1 MLIYYHKKEQI
12 TTLLFS
18 LFLQCGNIKKTFDL
32 SKEGHSMGKAA
43 AAKVKVISS
52 MFIYGTIGVF
62 VRYIPLPSS
71 VTAMMR
77 GLIGAPFLLLVLL
90 LRRSRP
96 SGKEIKSNLPLLCL
110 SGLMLGLNWILLFEA
125 YRYTTVATA
134 TLCYYFAPI
143 FLVAASPFVFK
154 ERMTLRKILCILA
167 ALAGMVFVS
176 GVAENGIPSA
186 GELRGVLLAIGAAA
200 LYACIVIA
208 NKKLKNISAYDR
220 TIMQLAVSA
229 LVLLPYNL
237 LSGGFAGMMLSPFIC
252 LMLLIVGV
260 VHTGIAYYL
269 YFGSMEELKSQTLA
283 ILSYIDPVVAVLLS
297 ALVLR
302 EPLGGPDILGAVLIL
317 GAALV
322 SELPER
328 ERASS

>member
-1 MLIYYHKKEQI
+1 M
-12 TTLLFS
+12 
-18 LFLQCGNIKKTFDL
+18 D
-32 SKEGHSMGKAA
+32 KAA
-43 AAKVKVISS
+43 AAKLKVISS
-52 MFIYGTIGVF
+52 MVIYGTIGVF

-77 GLIGAPFLLLVLL
+77 GLIGAPFLLLVVLL
-90 LRRSRP
+90 KRSRL
-96 SGKEIKSNLPLLCL
+96 SGRDIKRNLPLLCL
-110 SGLMLGLNWILLFEA
+110 SGLMLGVNWILLFES

-143 FLVAASPFVFK
+143 FLVAASPFVFR
-154 ERMTLRKILCILA
+154 ERMTLRKLLCILA

-176 GVAENGIPSA
+176 GVAENGIPA
-186 GELRGVLLAIGAAA
+186 PGELQGVLLAVGAAA

-208 NKKLKNISAYDR
+208 NKKLRGISAYDR
-220 TIMQLAVSA
+220 TIMQLAISA

-237 LSGGFAGMMLSPFIC
+237 LGGGFADLRLTPFIC

-260 VHTGIAYYL
+260 VHTGAAYYL
-269 YFGSMEELKSQTLA
+269 YFGSMEDLNSQTLA

-297 ALVLR
+297 ALVLK
-302 EPLGGPDILGAVLIL
+302 EALGAADILGAVLIL

-328 ERASS
+328 KRVKK